1 MEKKPDTNKLVDHL
15 FRHEAGK
22 MIAVLTRFFGL
33 EHLELAEDVVQE
45 AFLRAVQVW
54 AYQEI
59 PKNPAGWLM
68 QVAKNK
74 AIDVLR
80 KNNLEQRHFRNLTV
94 TDQSYLQAGL
104 DDFFLENEIADSQL
118 QMIFAC
124 CHPALEHDDQLALTL
139 NTVSGFGSAEIARAL
154 LSKES
159 AIQKRLYRA
168 KQFIRENQ
176 IQLEIP
182 LGKALVE
189 RLDRVYTVIYL
200 LFNEGYNSV
209 KANELIRKDLCAE
222 AMRLCKI
229 LSEHPCGNRPMT
241 FALLSLMCFHASRFD
256 SRVNE
261 NNEIILMQEQD
272 RSKWDKELIAL
283 GYHFLSEAA
292 EGDALSIYHI
302 ESAIAAEHCLSHSFK
317 ETNWHRILQL
327 YDLLLEQKR
336 SDLVLLNRSVVLAQ
350 TGSLQEAI
358 REILQIKEID
368 KLLETQYMF
377 SAVLGDLYMQSGDF
391 DKARDFLGKAYTLT
405 HSQAEKKLIAS
416 KLAKTNS
423 TN

>member
-1 MEKKPDTNKLVDHL
+1 MEENPDTRKLVDHL

-22 MIAVLTRFFGL
+22 MIAILTRFFGL

-74 AIDVLR
+74 AIDILR
-80 KNNLEQRHFRNLTV
+80 KNNLEQRHHRNLHT
-94 TDQSYLQAGL
+94 TDQINLQEGI

-124 CHPALEHDDQLALTL
+124 CHPALDYDDQLALTL
-139 NTVSGFGSAEIARAL
+139 NTVSGFGAAEIARAL
-154 LSKES
+154 LTKES

-182 LGKALVE
+182 VGKALVE

-209 KANELIRKDLCAE
+209 KATELIRKDLCAE
-222 AMRLCKI
+222 AMRLCKL

-241 FALLSLMCFHASRFD
+241 YALLSLMCFHASRFD
-256 SRVNE
+256 SRINE

-272 RSKWDKELIAL
+272 RSKWDKDLIAL

-292 EGDALSIYHI
+292 EGEALSIYHI
-302 ESAIAAEHCLSHSFK
+302 ESAIAAEHCLSNSFK
-317 ETNWHRILQL
+317 ETNWNRILQL

-358 REILQIKEID
+358 QDILHIKGID
-368 KLLETQYMF
+368 KLLETQYMY
-377 SAVLGDLYMQSGDF
+377 SAVLGDLFLQAGML

-405 HSQAEKKLIAS
+405 HSQAEKKLIAA